1 MTSSGQV
8 ISIINHNC
16 THGELFIMYSW
27 RSSKKT
33 SFALD
38 EAIQRIELL
47 PVWREI
53 GMGFFLYEWRSH
65 EYRKKNFLT
74 NHEWLSR
81 RDEIKIPHARRS
93 RKWGIFILS
102 QLLSHDVM
110 SEEIYPSLF
119 LSRPGV
125 TFPFLRGFIK
135 FFFAPSTKICSIVKV
150 KIDCFQFIWY

>member
-1 MTSSGQV
+1 
-8 ISIINHNC
+8 
-16 THGELFIMYSW
+16 
-27 RSSKKT
+27 
-33 SFALD
+33 
-38 EAIQRIELL
+38 
-47 PVWREI
+47 
-53 GMGFFLYEWRSH
+53 MGFFLYEWRSH

-125 TFPFLRGFIK
+125 TFPFLRGK
-135 FFFAPSTKICSIVKV
+135 FHDIIFVYSIKICSIVKV
-150 KIDCFQFIWY
+150 HIDCFKLGTKSST

>member
-1 MTSSGQV
+1 MILCYT
-8 ISIINHNC
+8 ISVWVWNLTLTGDKLNL
-16 THGELFIMYSW
+16 TLKNGN
-27 RSSKKT
+27 
-33 SFALD
+33 
-38 EAIQRIELL
+38 ELL

-125 TFPFLRGFIK
+125 TFPFLRGK
-135 FFFAPSTKICSIVKV
+135 FHHIFFVCSI
-150 KIDCFQFIWY
+150 

>member
-1 MTSSGQV
+1 MIILL
-8 ISIINHNC
+8 ISLPLKYGN
-16 THGELFIMYSW
+16 
-27 RSSKKT
+27 
-33 SFALD
+33 
-38 EAIQRIELL
+38 ELL

-125 TFPFLRGFIK
+125 TFPFLRGK
-135 FFFAPSTKICSIVKV
+135 FQHIFLAYPIEIYSLVKV
-150 KIDCFQFIWY
+150 QIHCFKFVLYGEN

>member
-1 MTSSGQV
+1 MFEYLKGPIKLIYWAPHTQICDCNPAERQGKSHLLNCMTSARQNTY
-8 ISIINHNC
+8 IRN
-16 THGELFIMYSW
+16 
-27 RSSKKT
+27 
-33 SFALD
+33 
-38 EAIQRIELL
+38 ELL

-125 TFPFLRGFIK
+125 TFPFLRGKFHHIFFI
-135 FFFAPSTKICSIVKV
+135 F
-150 KIDCFQFIWY
+150 Y

>member
-1 MTSSGQV
+1 MLKDS
-8 ISIINHNC
+8 N
-16 THGELFIMYSW
+16 
-27 RSSKKT
+27 
-33 SFALD
+33 
-38 EAIQRIELL
+38 ELL

-125 TFPFLRGFIK
+125 TFPFLRGK
-135 FFFAPSTKICSIVKV
+135 FHHIVFACSIKICSIGTALLNSPSIKSNKKKV
-150 KIDCFQFIWY
+150 KKSGRLKLEQGILKHFASLTI

>member
-1 MTSSGQV
+1 MNIKRSQNVGIAQFRRFV
-8 ISIINHNC
+8 IPP
-16 THGELFIMYSW
+16 
-27 RSSKKT
+27 RS
-33 SFALD
+33 LNVG
-38 EAIQRIELL
+38 IELL

-110 SEEIYPSLF
+110 SEEIYPSLY
-119 LSRPGV
+119 LSRLGV
-125 TFPFLRGFIK
+125 TFPFLRGK
-135 FFFAPSTKICSIVKV
+135 FQHRFLVYSIEISTMTK
-150 KIDCFQFIWY
+150 

>member
-1 MTSSGQV
+1 MSVFLVVLRLNSSFSLV
-8 ISIINHNC
+8 FVS
-16 THGELFIMYSW
+16 MRM
-27 RSSKKT
+27 RS
-33 SFALD
+33 
-38 EAIQRIELL
+38 ELL

-102 QLLSHDVM
+102 QLLRHDVM

-125 TFPFLRGFIK
+125 TFPFLRGK
-135 FFFAPSTKICSIVKV
+135 FQHRFFEYSIEISTFVK
-150 KIDCFQFIWY
+150 

>member
-1 MTSSGQV
+1 MG
-8 ISIINHNC
+8 
-16 THGELFIMYSW
+16 
-27 RSSKKT
+27 
-33 SFALD
+33 
-38 EAIQRIELL
+38 AILNYYLENVRHFDQAFRNELL

-125 TFPFLRGFIK
+125 TFPFLRGK
-135 FFFAPSTKICSIVKV
+135 FQHRSLHVGKGTYR
-150 KIDCFQFIWY
+150 WL

>member
-1 MTSSGQV
+1 MACRGSTLYLGLTRGGA
-8 ISIINHNC
+8 HNWVL
-16 THGELFIMYSW
+16 TGGDW
-27 RSSKKT
+27 
-33 SFALD
+33 
-38 EAIQRIELL
+38 IEPI

-53 GMGFFLYEWRSH
+53 GMGFFRMSGEAANA
-65 EYRKKNFLT
+65 EKKNSSRVT
-74 NHEWLSR
+74 NGTFPVSHEWLSR
-81 RDEIKIPHARRS
+81 RDETKIPHAWRS

-135 FFFAPSTKICSIVKV
+135 CFFFASSTKICSIVKV
-150 KIDCFQFIWY
+150 QIDCFQYIWY

>member
-1 MTSSGQV
+1 
-8 ISIINHNC
+8 
-16 THGELFIMYSW
+16 
-27 RSSKKT
+27 
-33 SFALD
+33 
-38 EAIQRIELL
+38 
-47 PVWREI
+47 
-53 GMGFFLYEWRSH
+53 MGFFLYEWRSH

-125 TFPFLRGFIK
+125 TFPFLRGK
-135 FFFAPSTKICSIVKV
+135 FQHRFFEYSIEIYLYKV
-150 KIDCFQFIWY
+150 VHTDCLKVLEVLGVEDK

>member
-1 MTSSGQV
+1 
-8 ISIINHNC
+8 
-16 THGELFIMYSW
+16 
-27 RSSKKT
+27 
-33 SFALD
+33 
-38 EAIQRIELL
+38 
-47 PVWREI
+47 
-53 GMGFFLYEWRSH
+53 MGFFLYEWRSH

-125 TFPFLRGFIK
+125 TFPFLRGKFQHRIFHVFIRMW
-135 FFFAPSTKICSIVKV
+135 SMVNV
-150 KIDCFQFIWY
+150 HIDCFNFGTWGSRPGVFLSWLNQSLTKSISIFMSQ

>member
-1 MTSSGQV
+1 
-8 ISIINHNC
+8 
-16 THGELFIMYSW
+16 
-27 RSSKKT
+27 
-33 SFALD
+33 
-38 EAIQRIELL
+38 
-47 PVWREI
+47 
-53 GMGFFLYEWRSH
+53 MGFFLYEWRSH

-125 TFPFLRGFIK
+125 TFPFLRGKFQNIFLAYPIDTYSLVKLQKFCFI
-135 FFFAPSTKICSIVKV
+135 FGA
-150 KIDCFQFIWY
+150 

>member
-1 MTSSGQV
+1 
-8 ISIINHNC
+8 
-16 THGELFIMYSW
+16 
-27 RSSKKT
+27 
-33 SFALD
+33 
-38 EAIQRIELL
+38 
-47 PVWREI
+47 
-53 GMGFFLYEWRSH
+53 MGFFLYEWRSH

-125 TFPFLRGFIK
+125 TFPFLEANFASIKAQFLKIFANRLEQGGNFIFWK
-135 FFFAPSTKICSIVKV
+135 KDSNMQTSHTYFFMF
-150 KIDCFQFIWY
+150 

>member
-1 MTSSGQV
+1 MLFHQAMVLLKVFSILFKVHWACCDT
-8 ISIINHNC
+8 ISPEGN
-16 THGELFIMYSW
+16 
-27 RSSKKT
+27 
-33 SFALD
+33 
-38 EAIQRIELL
+38 ELL

-125 TFPFLRGFIK
+125 TFPYGEEHFTNPNLL
-135 FFFAPSTKICSIVKV
+135 
-150 KIDCFQFIWY
+150 

>member
-1 MTSSGQV
+1 MV
-8 ISIINHNC
+8 N
-16 THGELFIMYSW
+16 
-27 RSSKKT
+27 
-33 SFALD
+33 
-38 EAIQRIELL
+38 ELL

-125 TFPFLRGFIK
+125 TFPFLRGKLQQYCIK
-135 FFFAPSTKICSIVKV
+135 NKTRYFSIKN
-150 KIDCFQFIWY
+150 